1 MDQSASSGILLALSL
16 IPYAAVSWAYAAF
29 VDGGWPDF
37 WKCFGLL
44 SVVRV
49 FFSVIEGMGGILVWR
64 IYGRR
69 VAVAHWLKYFRENK
83 FPPKEYASDDFGNY
97 RARLMS
103 VYKRPVDVPFLA
115 SEIDSWLASCE
126 QRGILLGMRMNA
138 AVEEA
143 FRRYQAT
150 QPPAAKAGP

>member
-1 MDQSASSGILLALSL
+1 MNQAVSASIVLALSL

-37 WKCFGLL
+37 WKGFGLL

-69 VAVAHWLKYFRENK
+69 VAVAHWLKFFRENN

-97 RARLMS
+97 RARLIS
-103 VYKRPVDVPFLA
+103 LYRRPTDVAFLA
-115 SEIDSWLASCE
+115 AEIESLLLSYE
-126 QRGILLGMRMNA
+126 QRGILVGMRMNA
-138 AVEEA
+138 AVE
-143 FRRYQAT
+143 QA
-150 QPPAAKAGP
+150 